1 MSETDPGALLAE
13 DSLATDARMRAA
25 VRAESLRYVHWLTA
39 FAALNV
45 VYLTGLGL
53 LTEDGPVLWLT
64 LAYLV
69 ATVVVTVGLLAGVR
83 LTSVGFSRRFVR
95 AMLAWGT
102 VFGVVLLLGLLAF
115 RGQPAFWFPA
125 SLVSTVPL
133 LLGARAEA
141 RA

>member
-1 MSETDPGALLAE
+1 MPEVDPGPRLVE

-69 ATVVVTVGLLAGVR
+69 GTAAVTVVLLAGVR

-95 AMLAWGT
+95 AMLSWAA
-102 VFGVVLLLGLLAF
+102 VFAVVLLAGLLAF
-115 RGQPAFWFPA
+115 RGEPTFWFLA
-125 SLVSTVPL
+125 SLAGAAPL